1 MALTPT
7 ETQLAS
13 FKIHKFATLADFYAA
28 LNLSPCPIG
37 PNDLSIVEETSLY
50 DFMHIANSTVS
61 TSTTTILFEANR
73 RCSQMITVSADIG
86 ITFDVRNLSD
96 NYLWIK
102 NTDSSDIDVTISSVV
117 NNQTAISNVYV
128 PTDGIS
134 VPAGGVCEIG
144 IVVNADGAFITSRND
159 LEL

>member
-7 ETQLAS
+7 ETPIAS
-13 FKIHKFATLADFYAA
+13 FKIHKFATLADFNAA

-37 PNDLSIVEETSLY
+37 ANDLSIVEETALY
-50 DFMHIANSTVS
+50 DFMHIANSTVN

-86 ITFDVRNLSD
+86 ITFDVRNKSD

-102 NTDSSDIDVTISSVV
+102 NTDSSEIDVTISSVV
-117 NNQTAISNVYV
+117 NNQTAVSNVYV

-134 VPAGGVCEIG
+134 VPAGGICEIG